1 MQGITGYDIEKI
13 INETYD
19 GFLLNL
25 DRDTETKAND

>member
-25 DRDTETKAND
+25 NREKET